1 MCREGCAP
9 KSYATLRG
17 ERNTV
22 MVKHIIL
29 WKLKEGYSAEEVKGI
44 KENAK
49 RELEGLVGKI
59 DGLEKLTLEI
69 SGLPS
74 STADMM
80 LNSEFVSAEAL
91 AGYSKNP
98 IHCAVA
104 DTFVRPYTALRLC
117 LDFEA

>member
-1 MCREGCAP
+1 
-9 KSYATLRG
+9 
-17 ERNTV
+17 
-22 MVKHIIL
+22 MVKHVIL
-29 WKLKEGYSAEEVKGI
+29 WKIKDEYTADEKLCI

-59 DGLEKLTLEI
+59 DGLEKLTLQI
-69 SGLPS
+69 NGLPS

-80 LNSEFVSAEAL
+80 LCSEFVSAAAL

-104 DTFVRPYTALRLC
+104 DTYVRPFAAVRLC

>member
-1 MCREGCAP
+1 
-9 KSYATLRG
+9 
-17 ERNTV
+17 

-29 WKLKEGYSAEEVKGI
+29 WKLKEGYSAEEVKSI

-59 DGLEKLTLEI
+59 DGLENLTLEI

-80 LNSEFVSAEAL
+80 LNSEFVSGVFEESDTLRGCRHFCPSLYRSEAL
-91 AGYSKNP
+91 P
-98 IHCAVA
+98 R
-104 DTFVRPYTALRLC
+104 F
-117 LDFEA
+117 

>member
-1 MCREGCAP
+1 
-9 KSYATLRG
+9 
-17 ERNTV
+17 

-59 DGLEKLTLEI
+59 DGLETLTLEI

-80 LNSEFVSAEAL
+80 LNSDFVSAEAL

-104 DTFVRPYTALRLC
+104 DAFVRPYTALRLC